1 MNSSFRTIV
10 GGRSEEYRDRN
21 NFPRGIEILL
31 KKSKVDTQFKTKFL
45 KDPLEAA
52 ISIQLELKANE
63 KKILE
68 NTPKPLLETM
78 IENTFVPKHHV
89 KTFLTAKTAAMLA
102 LILASTVIAPTYLSS
117 AGVQEET
124 ETVEEI
130 YLAEERMRAIQDAL
144 EQYKLDYGTYP
155 STEEWLSVSNPLED
169 YIPLSNI
176 YDPWKRKFYYR
187 TIKKDGQIVNYTLE
201 SLGENGRSYHD
212 NVPCPIDTDI
222 HSDFKNNPLQIQ
234 FPLENDIIQISKKED
249 GPDSTVVLQAVHE
262 IGNVDIAWYIDGE
275 KIGSTLENHS
285 LEYTIPETLSIGPH
299 HLFLIDK
306 FENNVAIHFYIE
318 RED

>member
-1 MNSSFRTIV
+1 MSSSFRTIV
-10 GGRSEEYRDRN
+10 GGRSKEHRDRN

-31 KKSKVDTQFKTKFL
+31 KKAKVDTQFKTVLL

-52 ISIQLELKANE
+52 NSIELELKENE

-102 LILASTVIAPTYLSS
+102 LILASAVIAPTYLSS
-117 AGVQEET
+117 AGVEEET

-144 EQYKLDYGTYP
+144 EQYKLDNGTYP

-169 YIPLSNI
+169 YIPLSNL

-187 TIKKDGQIVNYTLE
+187 TIKRDGHIVTYTLE
-201 SLGENGRSYHD
+201 SLGESERSYHD
-212 NVPCPIDTDI
+212 NIPCPIDTDI
-222 HSDFKNNPLQIQ
+222 HSYFKDNPLQIQ
-234 FPLENDIIQISKKED
+234 FPLENDIIKISKKED
-249 GPDSTVVLQAVHE
+249 GSDNTVVLQAIHE
-262 IGNVDIAWYIDGE
+262 IDNVAIVWYIDGE
-275 KIGSTLENHS
+275 KIGSTLDNHS
-285 LEYTIPETLSIGPH
+285 LSYTIPDTLALGQH
-299 HLFLIDK
+299 HLFVIDK
-306 FENNVAIHFYIE
+306 FENNVATHFYIE